1 MKKKTGQKQLNY
13 FLYMT
18 VLDGG
23 TLSLG
28 DTVFSIKQTGPAQSK
43 SYQGEN
49 LTVFILELFS
59 EVSVF
64 TTVAVIL

>member
-1 MKKKTGQKQLNY
+1 
-13 FLYMT
+13 MT
-18 VLDGG
+18 VLDGE

-28 DTVFSIKQTGPAQSK
+28 DIVFSIKQTGPTQSK

-49 LTVFILELFS
+49 HAVFILELFS